1 MTLITT
7 FVTLI
12 KKKYLIQIKMMFF
25 LQMTIGQM
33 MLFEVKKN
41 PPKDTE
47 IYDLAVKIYL
57 SSRDLLLK
65 MADDPQKDF
74 F

>member
-1 MTLITT
+1 
-7 FVTLI
+7 
-12 KKKYLIQIKMMFF
+12 
-25 LQMTIGQM
+25 M

-41 PPKDTE
+41 PPKDSE

-65 MADDPQKDF
+65 MADDPQKDLF
-74 F
+74 

>member
-1 MTLITT
+1 
-7 FVTLI
+7 
-12 KKKYLIQIKMMFF
+12 MMFF
-25 LQMTIGQM
+25 LWMTIGQM
-33 MLFEVKKN
+33 MLFEIKKN

-65 MADDPQKDF
+65 MADDPQKDLF
-74 F
+74 

>member
-1 MTLITT
+1 M
-7 FVTLI
+7 TLI
-12 KKKYLIQIKMMFF
+12 KKKYSIQIKTMFF
-25 LQMTIGQM
+25 LRMKIGQM
-33 MLFEVKKN
+33 MLFEIKKN